1 MGTFEKAWALKKT
14 PAGALRKAL
23 EEVRRRAARPTDICD
38 HLETLF
44 LLCMDK
50 ELRLIVELGVGDG
63 ESSFV
68 FERAAKLW
76 DAVLVSVDI
85 EDRANVSTYGKRHFL
100 HGDDVAFGED
110 FPSWCAGRGLAPE
123 IDLLFI
129 DTSHLYEHTVG
140 EIRAWFPHL
149 GPAARVVFHDTNMKD
164 SFVRRDG
171 SIGTG
176 WDNERGVIRAVEEHL
191 GQSFP
196 EGEDFIRIIP
206 GGLTEPGGPGWLVR
220 HRASCNGFTVLDRI

>member
-1 MGTFEKAWALKKT
+1 MGKFEKSWALRKT
-14 PAGALRKAL
+14 PAGALSKAL
-23 EEVRRRAARPTDICD
+23 GEVRLRATRPTDICD

-44 LLCMDK
+44 LLCLDK

-85 EDRANVSTYGKRHFL
+85 EDRASISTYGKRHFL
-100 HGDDVAFGED
+100 HGDDVAFGKT
-110 FPSWCAGRGLAPE
+110 FPSWCADRGLPSL
-123 IDLLFI
+123 IDFLFI
-129 DTSHLYEHTVG
+129 DTSHLYEHTVR
-140 EIRAWFPHL
+140 EVRAWFPHL
-149 GPAARVVFHDTNMKD
+149 GPAARVVFHDTNMKEA
-164 SFVRRDG
+164 FVRRDG
-171 SIGTG
+171 SVGAG

-196 EGEDFIRIIP
+196 EDEDFTRIIP
-206 GGLTEPGGPGWLVR
+206 GGLSEPGRPGWLVR
-220 HRASCNGFTVLDRI
+220 HRASCNGLTVLDRL

>member
-14 PAGALRKAL
+14 PAGALRKVL
-23 EEVRRRAARPTDICD
+23 DEVRRRATRPTDICD
-38 HLETLF
+38 HLEELF
-44 LLCMDK
+44 LLCLDR
-50 ELRLIVELGVGDG
+50 EFRLIVELGVGDG

-100 HGDDVAFGED
+100 HGDDVAFGET
-110 FPSWCAGRGLAPE
+110 FPSWCADRGFSPE

-129 DTSHLYEHTVG
+129 DTSHLYEHTVR

-149 GPAARVVFHDTNMKD
+149 GPSARVVFHDTNMKE

-196 EGEDFIRIIP
+196 EGEDFTRII
-206 GGLTEPGGPGWLVR
+206 PGWLVR

>member
-1 MGTFEKAWALKKT
+1 MGKFEKTW
-14 PAGALRKAL
+14 ALRKTPSGAL
-23 EEVRRRAARPTDICD
+23 HKTLDEVRQRAARPTDICD
-38 HLETLF
+38 HLEELF
-44 LLCMDK
+44 LLCLDK

-100 HGDDVAFGED
+100 HGDDVAFGDD
-110 FPSWCAGRGLAPE
+110 FPSWCAGRGLSPE

-129 DTSHLYEHTVG
+129 DTSHLYEHTVQ

-149 GPAARVVFHDTNMKD
+149 GAASRVVFHDTNMKE

-171 SIGTG
+171 SIGAG
-176 WDNERGVIRAVEEHL
+176 WDNARGVIRAVEEYV

-196 EGEDFIRIIP
+196 EETDFTRIIP
-206 GGLTEPGGPGWLVR
+206 SGQSEPGGAGWLVR
-220 HRASCNGFTVLDRI
+220 HRASCNGLTILDRL

>member
-1 MGTFEKAWALKKT
+1 VGKFEKAWALKKT
-14 PAGALRKAL
+14 PTGVLLKAL
-23 EEVRRRAARPTDICD
+23 EEVRQRAARPTDICD
-38 HLETLF
+38 HLEALF
-44 LLCMDK
+44 LLCLDR
-50 ELRLIVELGVGDG
+50 ELQLIVELGVGDG

-85 EDRANVSTYGKRHFL
+85 EDRSNVSTYGKRRFM
-100 HGDDVAFGED
+100 HGDDVAFGD
-110 FPSWCAGRGLAPE
+110 TFPSWCSRQGISPE

-129 DTSHLYEHTVG
+129 DTSHLYEHTVQ

-149 GPAARVVFHDTNMKD
+149 GPSARVIFHDTNMKET
-164 SFVRRDG
+164 FLRRDG

-176 WDNERGVIRAVEEHL
+176 WDNARGVVRAVEEYL

-196 EGEDFIRIIP
+196 EEEDFTRIIP
-206 GGLTEPGGPGWLVR
+206 DWIVR
-220 HRASCNGFTVLDRI
+220 HRASCNGLTVLDRL

>member
-1 MGTFEKAWALKKT
+1 LGRFEKTWALRKT

-23 EEVRRRAARPTDICD
+23 EEVRLRAARPTDICD

-44 LLCMDK
+44 LLCLDR

-76 DAVLVSVDI
+76 DATLISVDI
-85 EDRANVSTYGKRHFL
+85 EDREGVSTYGKRLFF
-100 HGDDVAFGED
+100 HGDDVALGEG
-110 FPSWCAGRGLAPE
+110 FPAWCAGRGISPQ

-129 DTSHLYEHTVG
+129 DTSHLYEHTVA
-140 EIRAWFPHL
+140 EIRAWLPHL
-149 GPAARVVFHDTNMKD
+149 GPAGRVIFHDTNMKET
-164 SFVRRDG
+164 FLRRDG
-171 SIGTG
+171 SVGVG
-176 WDNERGVIRAVEEHL
+176 WDNARGVIRALEEHV

-196 EGEDFIRIIP
+196 EEEDFTRII
-206 GGLTEPGGPGWLVR
+206 PGWLVR
-220 HRASCNGFTVLDRI
+220 HRADCNGLTVLDRL